1 MFSQLHP
8 ANKRQAIS
16 LSISL
21 AAHLVFLGWLLH
33 APAPTFI
40 APAAVAR
47 GEDGDSVTPIYF
59 GESAGVTQQ
68 HPAPRLTWQQRVR
81 PQKSNQLEPPPA
93 KLEEGNK
100 LSAALSANNRSAG
113 SPYGS
118 LSYGTFVG
126 PEVRPALPFF
136 SPDPAMPPDLSASF
150 QGDVV
155 IEVTIDEQGNIVQS
169 LMLHGLDP
177 AVDQKVLAAV
187 QQWRFRPA
195 TRDGIAIASKQDVY
209 YHFPR

>member
-16 LSISL
+16 LSSSL
-21 AAHLVFLGWLLH
+21 AAHFLFLGWLLH

-40 APAAVAR
+40 APASVAR
-47 GEDGDSVTPIYF
+47 GENGDSVAPIYF
-59 GESAGVTQQ
+59 GGATGVTQQ
-68 HPAPRLTWQQRVR
+68 HPAPRLTWQQRTKLQR
-81 PQKSNQLEPPPA
+81 SNQLEPPPA

-100 LSAALSANNRSAG
+100 LSASLSANDRSAG

-118 LSYGTFVG
+118 LSYGTFTG
-126 PEVRPALPFF
+126 PEVRPALPVF
-136 SPDPAMPPDLSASF
+136 SPDPAMPSDLSGSF

-169 LMLHGLDP
+169 LLLHGLDP

-195 TRDGIAIASKQDVY
+195 TRDGVAIASKQDVY
-209 YHFPR
+209 YQFPR